1 MIESSKKLLTK
12 TYFII
17 ILIFLQHFAV
27 FNSSYFMNTKKRKG
41 WLLCVSIEF
50 ITEKRQ
56 SVAIE
61 RNEEGK
67 RNWLSKKEKK
77 KVKKVSLWKITK
89 ESFDLNALCEFPNLE
104 VIEIAGFDEFKPLEL
119 KHIEVLYQFRRLKCL
134 RLSSCLIPEPFEK
147 GKWKHLRTLE
157 ID

>member
-1 MIESSKKLLTK
+1 MCINRIYYGEEAIS
-12 TYFII
+12 
-17 ILIFLQHFAV
+17 
-27 FNSSYFMNTKKRKG
+27 R
-41 WLLCVSIEF
+41 
-50 ITEKRQ
+50 
-56 SVAIE
+56 IE

-89 ESFDLNALCEFPNLE
+89 ESFE

>member
-1 MIESSKKLLTK
+1 MSAMKKAKGTGFRK
-12 TYFII
+12 K
-17 ILIFLQHFAV
+17 
-27 FNSSYFMNTKKRKG
+27 KKRK
-41 WLLCVSIEF
+41 L
-50 ITEKRQ
+50 
-56 SVAIE
+56 
-61 RNEEGK
+61 
-67 RNWLSKKEKK
+67 
-77 KVKKVSLWKITK
+77 KKVSLWKITK

>member
-1 MIESSKKLLTK
+1 
-12 TYFII
+12 
-17 ILIFLQHFAV
+17 
-27 FNSSYFMNTKKRKG
+27 MNTKKRKG

-56 SVAIE
+56 SVA
-61 RNEEGK
+61 
-67 RNWLSKKEKK
+67 LSAMKKAKGTGFRKK
-77 KVKKVSLWKITK
+77 KKITK

-147 GKWKHLRTLE
+147 EKWKHLRTLE

>member
-1 MIESSKKLLTK
+1 MCINRIYYGEEAIS
-12 TYFII
+12 
-17 ILIFLQHFAV
+17 
-27 FNSSYFMNTKKRKG
+27 R
-41 WLLCVSIEF
+41 
-50 ITEKRQ
+50 
-56 SVAIE
+56 IE

-147 GKWKHLRTLE
+147 GKWKHLRTFLTFHYNKYRQLFLWL
-157 ID
+157 ICTFYFRWRILLWQIKRFQRQ

>member
-1 MIESSKKLLTK
+1 MCINRIYYGEEAIS
-12 TYFII
+12 
-17 ILIFLQHFAV
+17 
-27 FNSSYFMNTKKRKG
+27 R
-41 WLLCVSIEF
+41 
-50 ITEKRQ
+50 
-56 SVAIE
+56 IE

-89 ESFDLNALCEFPNLE
+89 ESFDLNALREFPNLE

>member
-1 MIESSKKLLTK
+1 MCINRIYYGEEAIS
-12 TYFII
+12 
-17 ILIFLQHFAV
+17 
-27 FNSSYFMNTKKRKG
+27 R
-41 WLLCVSIEF
+41 
-50 ITEKRQ
+50 
-56 SVAIE
+56 IE

-134 RLSSCLIPEPFEK
+134 RLSSCLIPEPIEK

-157 ID
+157 IDFLTFLYNKYKQLFLWLICTFYFRWRILLWQIKRFQRQ

>member
-1 MIESSKKLLTK
+1 MPFSIVLFYEH
-12 TYFII
+12 
-17 ILIFLQHFAV
+17 Q
-27 FNSSYFMNTKKRKG
+27 KRKG

-50 ITEKRQ
+50 YYGEEAISR
-56 SVAIE
+56 IE

>member
-1 MIESSKKLLTK
+1 MSNRRNNDK
-12 TYFII
+12 TQAYKIKT
-17 ILIFLQHFAV
+17 AKV
-27 FNSSYFMNTKKRKG
+27 SNKR
-41 WLLCVSIEF
+41 V
-50 ITEKRQ
+50 
-56 SVAIE
+56 
-61 RNEEGK
+61 N
-67 RNWLSKKEKK
+67 SKKEKK
-77 KVKKVSLWKITK
+77 KVKKVSLWKVTK

>member
-1 MIESSKKLLTK
+1 MSAMKKAKGTGFRK
-12 TYFII
+12 K
-17 ILIFLQHFAV
+17 
-27 FNSSYFMNTKKRKG
+27 KKR
-41 WLLCVSIEF
+41 
-50 ITEKRQ
+50 
-56 SVAIE
+56 
-61 RNEEGK
+61 
-67 RNWLSKKEKK
+67 

>member
-1 MIESSKKLLTK
+1 MSAMKK
-12 TYFII
+12 
-17 ILIFLQHFAV
+17 A
-27 FNSSYFMNTKKRKG
+27 KG
-41 WLLCVSIEF
+41 TGF
-50 ITEKRQ
+50 R
-56 SVAIE
+56 
-61 RNEEGK
+61 
-67 RNWLSKKEKK
+67 KK

-147 GKWKHLRTLE
+147 EKWKHLRTLE

>member
-1 MIESSKKLLTK
+1 MCINRIYYGEEAIS
-12 TYFII
+12 
-17 ILIFLQHFAV
+17 
-27 FNSSYFMNTKKRKG
+27 R
-41 WLLCVSIEF
+41 
-50 ITEKRQ
+50 
-56 SVAIE
+56 IE

-77 KVKKVSLWKITK
+77 KVTK
-89 ESFDLNALCEFPNLE
+89 ESFDLNARCEFPNLE

-134 RLSSCLIPEPFEK
+134 RLYSCLIPDPFEK

>member
-1 MIESSKKLLTK
+1 MCINRIYYGEEAIS
-12 TYFII
+12 
-17 ILIFLQHFAV
+17 
-27 FNSSYFMNTKKRKG
+27 R
-41 WLLCVSIEF
+41 
-50 ITEKRQ
+50 
-56 SVAIE
+56 IE

-104 VIEIAGFDEFKPLEL
+104 VVEIAGFDEFKPLEL

>member
-1 MIESSKKLLTK
+1 MCINRIYYGEEAIS
-12 TYFII
+12 
-17 ILIFLQHFAV
+17 
-27 FNSSYFMNTKKRKG
+27 R
-41 WLLCVSIEF
+41 
-50 ITEKRQ
+50 
-56 SVAIE
+56 IE

-67 RNWLSKKEKK
+67 RNWLSKKEKRK
-77 KVKKVSLWKITK
+77 LKVSLWKITK

-147 GKWKHLRTLE
+147 ENGNICGHWRLTNF
-157 ID
+157 